1 MDVEQIV
8 SALDEL
14 TGHIGKIPRLI
25 GVDSQTIV
33 SILKISKLRE
43 TILRDAARKRG
54 KKRTLAALNS
64 DPFEASLAK
73 DGGA

>member
-14 TGHIGKIPRLI
+14 TGHIGKIPRII
-25 GVDSQTIV
+25 GVDSATII
-33 SILKISKLRE
+33 SIIQISKLRE

-54 KKRTLAALNS
+54 NKRTLAALNS
-64 DPFEASLAK
+64 DPMEVGLK
-73 DGGA
+73 GGAK